1 MPVLV
6 EPAFLQPMETISN
19 KEFGGERPLFA
30 ARDLRLEHVTIHAG
44 ESALKCTRN
53 IEAVDCRFEG
63 KYPFWHTDGFRVENC
78 VFTPGARAA
87 LWYSR
92 GCVMRNTLVEAP
104 KMFREMQGLDLRG
117 VRIPDAQETLWH
129 CSDIKLRDVEVANA
143 DYLLCTAAVSISTAT
158 ASRATIR
165 SSIAAMW

>member
-53 IEAVDCRFEG
+53 I
-63 KYPFWHTDGFRVENC
+63 
-78 VFTPGARAA
+78 
-87 LWYSR
+87 
-92 GCVMRNTLVEAP
+92 
-104 KMFREMQGLDLRG
+104 
-117 VRIPDAQETLWH
+117 
-129 CSDIKLRDVEVANA
+129 
-143 DYLLCTAAVSISTAT
+143 
-158 ASRATIR
+158 
-165 SSIAAMW
+165 